1 MTVMRCAL
9 VLLSLALPTLA
20 LAQPPPSAGEGRGTE
35 LTEDRRIAIAESL
48 QRSAVVVRVG
58 SSGGSGF
65 VASEEGW
72 VVTNAHVVRAG
83 GRAPIQ
89 IRYGDGRAVVA
100 RLLLLDVHHD
110 LAVLEPAERVTV
122 PPLPL
127 GDPANVRVGQ
137 TVLAYGSPFGLDGTL
152 TQGIVSARRDLPG
165 PAGPIVGVIQTDA
178 TINPGNSG
186 GPLVSSRGEVIGVNT
201 AILSRSGGSHGI
213 GFAVPTSYVQ
223 QALADAR
230 RRRAEVAEGPA
241 ARAVEGQPIAP
252 ERLHAQREAAPTPRV
267 PGEAPALENGP
278 GLGPVWL
285 GILGDDYRGPR
296 VEGVRIDHVL
306 PNGPAERAGLRGSRD
321 AAPEVVRRMGLRW
334 GGHVIVA
341 VDGHRVRSM
350 LDLKRVLDA
359 RRPGQRASLNLTT
372 IDGALHGEAEIVLEA
387 PPERL
392 PDDAEPERVRRP
404 TRESR
409 ARTREPAQTRQPT
422 QPTREPAAPRR

>member
-9 VLLSLALPTLA
+9 VLVSLALPTLA
-20 LAQPPPSAGEGRGTE
+20 LAQPSAGEARGTE

-48 QRSAVVVRVG
+48 QRSAVVIRVG

-65 VASEEGW
+65 VASDEGW

-89 IRYGDGRAVVA
+89 IRYGDGHAVVA
-100 RLLLLDVHHD
+100 RVLLLDVHHD

-127 GDPANVRVGQ
+127 GDPATVRVGQ

-230 RRRAEVAEGPA
+230 RRRAEIAQGA
-241 ARAVEGQPIAP
+241 TTRAVEGEPIAP
-252 ERLHAQREAAPTPRV
+252 ERALQAQRELAPRDV
-267 PGEAPALENGP
+267 APEDGP

-296 VEGVRIDHVL
+296 VEGVRVDHVL

-341 VDGHRVRSM
+341 VDGQRVRSM

-372 IDGALHGEAEIVLEA
+372 IDGALHGEAELVLEA

-392 PDDAEPERVRRP
+392 PEDAVEPGGEPTPERGRRP
-404 TRESR
+404 TREPR
-409 ARTREPAQTRQPT
+409 ARTPT
-422 QPTREPAAPRR
+422 PRR

>member
-9 VLLSLALPTLA
+9 VLVSLALPTLV
-20 LAQPPPSAGEGRGTE
+20 LAQPPPSGEARGTE

-65 VASEEGW
+65 VASDEGW

-100 RLLLLDVHHD
+100 RVLLLDVHHD

-213 GFAVPTSYVQ
+213 GFAVPTSYVHE
-223 QALADAR
+223 ALAEAR
-230 RRRAEVAEGPA
+230 RRRAEVAQGPTT
-241 ARAVEGQPIAP
+241 RAVEGEPIAP
-252 ERLHAQREAAPTPRV
+252 ERALQAQRELAPRDV
-267 PGEAPALENGP
+267 APENGP

-372 IDGALHGEAEIVLEA
+372 IDGALHGEAELVLEA

-392 PDDAEPERVRRP
+392 PEDAEPERVRRP
-404 TRESR
+404 TGEPR
-409 ARTREPAQTRQPT
+409 ARTRAQPAPAA
-422 QPTREPAAPRR
+422 REPIAPRR

>member
-9 VLLSLALPTLA
+9 VLLTLALPSLARPA
-20 LAQPPPSAGEGRGTE
+20 LAQPASEARGTE

-48 QRSAVVVRVG
+48 QRSAVVIRVG
-58 SSGGSGF
+58 ASGGSGF
-65 VASEEGW
+65 VASDEGW

-100 RLLLLDVHHD
+100 RVLLLDVHHD

-223 QALADAR
+223 EALTDAR
-230 RRRAEVAEGPA
+230 RRRAEVAQGPA
-241 ARAVEGQPIAP
+241 ARAVEGEPIAP
-252 ERLHAQREAAPTPRV
+252 ERALQAQREVAPQV
-267 PGEAPALENGP
+267 PENGP

-306 PNGPAERAGLRGSRD
+306 PNGPAERAGLRGARD

-372 IDGALHGEAEIVLEA
+372 IDGALHGEAELVLEA

-392 PDDAEPERVRRP
+392 PEDAAEPGGEPERVRRP
-404 TRESR
+404 TREPR
-409 ARTREPAQTRQPT
+409 ARTPAPT
-422 QPTREPAAPRR
+422 QPAREPPPRR

>member
-9 VLLSLALPTLA
+9 VLVSLALPTLV
-20 LAQPPPSAGEGRGTE
+20 LAQPPPSGEARGTE

-65 VASEEGW
+65 VASDEGW

-89 IRYGDGRAVVA
+89 IRYGDGRAVIA

-127 GDPANVRVGQ
+127 GEPANVRVGQ

-213 GFAVPTSYVQ
+213 GFAVPTSYVHE
-223 QALADAR
+223 ALAEAR
-230 RRRAEVAEGPA
+230 RRRAEVAQGPTT
-241 ARAVEGQPIAP
+241 RAVEGEPIAP
-252 ERLHAQREAAPTPRV
+252 ERALQAQRELAPRDV
-267 PGEAPALENGP
+267 APENGP

-372 IDGALHGEAEIVLEA
+372 IDGALHGEAELVLEA

-392 PDDAEPERVRRP
+392 PEDAEPERVRRP
-404 TRESR
+404 TREPR
-409 ARTREPAQTRQPT
+409 ARTRAQPAPAA
-422 QPTREPAAPRR
+422 REPIAPRR

>member
-1 MTVMRCAL
+1 MTFMRCAL
-9 VLLSLALPTLA
+9 VLVSLGLSTVAV
-20 LAQPPPSAGEGRGTE
+20 AQPAASSE

-65 VASEEGW
+65 VASDEGW

-100 RLLLLDVHHD
+100 RVLVLDVVHD
-110 LAVLEPAERVTV
+110 LAVLEPSERVNV
-122 PPLPL
+122 PPLAL
-127 GDPANVRVGQ
+127 GAPESVRVGQ

-165 PAGPIVGVIQTDA
+165 AAGPIVGVIQTDA

-213 GFAVPTSYVQ
+213 GFAVPMSYVLE
-223 QALADAR
+223 ALEEAR
-230 RRRAEVAEGPA
+230 RRRTEVAQGPA
-241 ARAVEGQPIAP
+241 ARAVEGRPIDAERAQANPDRSQALPSLPGPQEQPN
-252 ERLHAQREAAPTPRV
+252 ERA
-267 PGEAPALENGP
+267 

-285 GILGDDYRGPR
+285 GILGDDFRGAR
-296 VEGVRIDHVL
+296 VEGVRIDRVV
-306 PNGPAERAGLRGSRD
+306 PNGPAERAGLRGARD
-321 AAPEVVRRMGLRW
+321 AAPEVVRQMGLRW

-341 VDGHRVRSM
+341 VDGQRVRSM

-372 IDGALHGEAEIVLEA
+372 VDGALHGEAELVLEA
-387 PPERL
+387 PPESL
-392 PDDAEPERVRRP
+392 PEPRVETAPRARSNAAARP
-404 TRESR
+404 TRR
-409 ARTREPAQTRQPT
+409 
-422 QPTREPAAPRR
+422 APRTPAPNR